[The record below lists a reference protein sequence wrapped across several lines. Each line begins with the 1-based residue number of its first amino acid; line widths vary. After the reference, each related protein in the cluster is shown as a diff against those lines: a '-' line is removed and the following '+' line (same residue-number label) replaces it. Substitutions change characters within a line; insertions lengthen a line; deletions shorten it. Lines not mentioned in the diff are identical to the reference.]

1 MLLYSGKSGRKK
13 NFFTRVEN
21 NFFNPCIFQFLLNLV
36 TPLVDSATVWRQTMF
51 FTRVLALLGTK
62 PCYLRW
68 FWRSTE
74 LISDVLEQNMGIL
87 SRRFALFYFCFFTP
101 LVSFS
106 FCFSRFTTPL
116 VSFSFSW
123 FLFFFKSAPPLVWPK
138 KWIFTYSNVYFLLLF
153 FSAGPEPDFMS
164 SSKGSQILK
173 TVDNSMQKH
182 GKIDVALKKHAKT
195 AQKTHKKVENV

>member
-1 MLLYSGKSGRKK
+1 MFWSAKKCFGRPKNVWSTKRMFGRPKTFFVDQNLFVDQTKFWSTKK
-13 NFFTRVEN
+13 IFFKPI
-21 NFFNPCIFQFLLNLV
+21 FCIFLNLE
-36 TPLVDSATVWRQTMF
+36 TPLADCAVVWRQTMF

-68 FWRSTE
+68 LWRSTE

-106 FCFSRFTTPL
+106 FFFYRFTTPL
-116 VSFSFSW
+116 VSFSFSC

-138 KWIFTYSNVYFLLLF
+138 K
-153 FSAGPEPDFMS
+153 
-164 SSKGSQILK
+164 
-173 TVDNSMQKH
+173 
-182 GKIDVALKKHAKT
+182 
-195 AQKTHKKVENV
+195 